1 MKGNV
6 RGAIVILGL
15 MLLVPLKTAFAEPEG
30 FKHLSAQ
37 WWEWVLSI
45 PTSVN
50 PLLDVTGED
59 CMVGQSGST
68 WFLAGIFGDSQQVT
82 RTCTVPADRELF
94 FPVVNSVNLNTP
106 NVCGSGP
113 ENISVK
119 DLRAYPASSID
130 GATNVSAELD
140 GREIKNVRRVVSKVF
155 SVALPEENVFD
166 APCIAAELGDVP
178 AGVYSPA
185 VDDGYYVN
193 LKPLETGNHTVHFH
207 AELPAQDFTLD
218 VTYNLIAVPVLKR

>member
-94 FPVVNSVNLNTP
+94 LPVVNSVNFNSP

-119 DLRAYPASSID
+119 DLRAYSAGSID
-130 GATNVSAELD
+130 GAANVSAELD
-140 GREIKNVRRVVSKVF
+140 GLEIKNVHRVVSEVF
-155 SVALPEENVFD
+155 SVALPEENLFV
-166 APCIAAELGDVP
+166 APCAGDAP

-193 LKPLETGNHTVHFH
+193 LKPLATGNHTLHFH
-207 AELPAQDFTLD
+207 AELPAQGFTLD
-218 VTYNLIAVPVLKR
+218 VTYNLIVVPVLKK